1 MSDECL
7 RKNNV
12 KWGEK
17 RITEN
22 GKDRKSGPKGEKE
35 GTASVIVGNA

>member
-7 RKNNV
+7 RKNNIER
-12 KWGEK
+12 GEK
-17 RITEN
+17 IVTGNR
-22 GKDRKSGPKGEKE
+22 KDRKSGPKGEKE